1 MYNIIS
7 FWRDNNSS
15 DELNCFCSHA
25 NLNKDISDIVKKIKC
40 SDSPKVQLHFIAKIL
55 DFFIQQNTNTNN
67 NGRLLLLLEKS
78 LDEQWQNY
86 KWEEIT
92 LPYKNETLNKYVLVI
107 RYADLTYY
115 KANNFDNFKHF
126 YNNQLPKDFPR
137 ENENFFST
145 NILSKVN
152 FTDKFSKG
160 QNSIENGEL
169 FIFAHG
175 SQNGILD
182 KKCQELDFFNTF
194 PNVPKRIWLIA
205 CNEENINTNN
215 NESGVYKIAKKLI
228 SDKYCDTVITATT
241 PLNAYCMSAMV
252 QKWFNNND
260 NNIVD
265 PAVFLSE
272 IQNDNTNGGVFNL
285 TIFGNIYISCDNAQI
300 WNYSYWLAEH
310 KIRFYN
316 KKYILNHATSLKEF
330 QDAYISYS
338 TENLWNNTKDDLE
351 KSLFILSERYDHN
364 IMKYI
369 YGKILNKPGVNAKTY
384 LSLSKHSRR
393 IGKYNACVQN
403 LLKGYKL
410 LNKNITD
417 KSCSKSDLL
426 IALSN
431 IFIDL
436 NLPNTADSFL
446 NLSKITNND
455 LDNKLEYK
463 SLDIAARIY
472 IRQND
477 IFTAMDCLETKQ
489 ESEFSQK
496 DYNGGGKRE
505 LALILYAL
513 SWYYNTDNYCTEYY
527 KNKLINTKNEVCKIL
542 SDTHNENICMGNDS
556 ILYLVRALSVWC
568 WKNPYD
574 LEANNILSKWLDFCH
589 ANLTRVDIGPI
600 IYILI
605 FSILNQN
612 NDIHSLVKRK
622 VTNLLSLLTRNNYFL
637 EASIFA
643 LLNKDNSKI
652 SYYLKIFQKQ
662 REEAVKLLIDNENI
676 CQLLEIKPKNVIEE
690 IKNRIKLEDEVNN
703 LTNIS
708 DDNIVSIIIN
718 NGIIPS

>member
-15 DELNCFCSHA
+15 DKLNCFCSHA

-205 CNEENINTNN
+205 CNEENINANN

-285 TIFGNIYISCDNAQI
+285 TIFGNIYIACDDVQA
-300 WNYSYWLAEH
+300 WNYSYWLKEHNIRATNQNFIVSKNTFDNADKCLNNNSLWKNTKNNYLLSELLFLAEEVDH
-310 KIRFYN
+310 SKI
-316 KKYILNHATSLKEF
+316 KKYQIEINKLLNS
-330 QDAYISYS
+330 DNDYNYNSC
-338 TENLWNNTKDDLE
+338 
-351 KSLFILSERYDHN
+351 N
-364 IMKYI
+364 IYR
-369 YGKILNKPGVNAKTY
+369 
-384 LSLSKHSRR
+384 SLSKSARR
-393 IGKYNACVQN
+393 EGKYNASVNYLVKAICLFDKYKHTCDFN
-403 LLKGYKL
+403 LSNLYRE
-410 LNKNITD
+410 
-417 KSCSKSDLL
+417 
-426 IALSN
+426 LSN
-431 IFIDL
+431 IFIDF
-436 NLPNTADSFL
+436 NLPETAEHFL
-446 NLSKITNND
+446 TLSANNNNEI
-455 LDNKLEYK
+455 DNKNECK
-463 SLDIAARIY
+463 NLDLKARIY
-472 IRQND
+472 IRKNCFNNAIQCFKEKDELRKTIDECKDSLRELSAIIYNISWHKNHYEILNNYIQEACKTLNNISEND
-477 IFTAMDCLETKQ
+477 IT
-489 ESEFSQK
+489 
-496 DYNGGGKRE
+496 
-505 LALILYAL
+505 
-513 SWYYNTDNYCTEYY
+513 
-527 KNKLINTKNEVCKIL
+527 
-542 SDTHNENICMGNDS
+542 NENDDYI
-556 ILYLVRALSVWC
+556 YLLRALSVFYW
-568 WKNPYD
+568 NYYD
-574 LEANNILSKWLDFCH
+574 AANNINEVEKVILKWLAYCKN
-589 ANLTRVDIGPI
+589 NLNKLDNGPI
-600 IYILI
+600 AYTLI
-605 FSILNQN
+605 FASLNAKNLLTSDEVDKILNNLQDDYYYLETAVFCLLLDRFEQAKKSLKN
-612 NDIHSLVKRK
+612 FQRMRGDISIDILKENENFCK
-622 VTNLLSLLTRNNYFL
+622 LS
-637 EASIFA
+637 
-643 LLNKDNSKI
+643 DI
-652 SYYLKIFQKQ
+652 SYK
-662 REEAVKLLIDNENI
+662 
-676 CQLLEIKPKNVIEE
+676 EISEE
-690 IKNRIKLEDEVNN
+690 IEDRKIKENEIFNTYN
-703 LTNIS
+703 K
-708 DDNIVSIIIN
+708 N
-718 NGIIPS
+718 NGELIRQIIEYGILPL